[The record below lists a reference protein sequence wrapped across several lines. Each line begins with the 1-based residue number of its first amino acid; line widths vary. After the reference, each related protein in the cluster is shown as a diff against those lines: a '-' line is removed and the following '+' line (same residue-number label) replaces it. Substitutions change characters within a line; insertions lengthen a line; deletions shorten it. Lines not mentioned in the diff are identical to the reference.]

1 MKELM
6 IGVDLA
12 RRVFQVHGA
21 LTTGEAQARALADP
35 ELETLKQEITRVRAQ
50 IEACDAAIEAAEIH
64 HTAMVER
71 HEAALRQEA
80 GPARE
85 IRQSLEDAL
94 RNASFPDLRVLAA
107 ETVEPDDDRIVDK
120 LVQLRKE
127 DIALDLEDERNAGR
141 PAALR
146 DELGLAEAL
155 RRQFKQ
161 ARFDSPLVTFPRSG
175 FDEVLTDLMRG
186 RLDVRSALQLLARR
200 ARRVE
205 TSPDRDPE
213 FGGRGRRQTIGFPE
227 MLGGVIGS
235 VLGEVLEEVIR
246 ETPGNWRL
254 PKGARSPGPSGRRA
268 APSGSRGR
276 SRKSGGGFRTG
287 GGF

>member
-85 IRQSLEDAL
+85 IRQSPEDAL

-120 LVQLRKE
+120 LVQLRK
-127 DIALDLEDERNAGR
+127 ILRWISRTNAM
-141 PAALR
+141 PADR
-146 DELGLAEAL
+146 
-155 RRQFKQ
+155 
-161 ARFDSPLVTFPRSG
+161 PRSG
-175 FDEVLTDLMRG
+175 MSSVWQRHCAGSSNRPGLTA
-186 RLDVRSALQLLARR
+186 RL
-200 ARRVE
+200 
-205 TSPDRDPE
+205 
-213 FGGRGRRQTIGFPE
+213 
-227 MLGGVIGS
+227 
-235 VLGEVLEEVIR
+235 
-246 ETPGNWRL
+246 
-254 PKGARSPGPSGRRA
+254 
-268 APSGSRGR
+268 
-276 SRKSGGGFRTG
+276 
-287 GGF
+287 